1 MRSGG
6 SRAGRERNLVARRDG
21 LEVRDRE
28 LDERRYEQMF
38 AVKHSARKY
47 PDLAE
52 LVDYRAYEGA
62 WGFGFEESYLKPRL
76 HELGYVHVRFFGG
89 DRCEYD
95 GSFRNRV
102 CELRSSGE
110 PVRYYVYG

>member
-1 MRSGG
+1 V
-6 SRAGRERNLVARRDG
+6 AEAAQVGRERKLVARRDG

-28 LDERRYEQMF
+28 LDERRHEQMF

-62 WGFGFEESYLKPRL
+62 WGFGFESWLKPRL
-76 HELGYVHVRFFGG
+76 QELGFVHVRFFGG

-102 CELRSSGE
+102 CELRSPGE
-110 PVRYYVYG
+110 AVRYYVYG